1 MRYLA
6 DRAAHLRCFAVRIA
20 RLALLCVDKQAIVFC
35 YGENV
40 LFWMPGAHSDS
51 LSKVLCWAQILR
63 CVRRTVRIVFVL
75 HRRTRLVAHNHI
87 TSHAIWPRSVCSF
100 DYHRWRCRDGG
111 HCTEESLISIIAG
124 DADLFAALIKEL
136 NGNGRVD
143 SLLQINNVAVRM
155 IAARQNHA

>member
-1 MRYLA
+1 M
-6 DRAAHLRCFAVRIA
+6 
-20 RLALLCVDKQAIVFC
+20 FC

-51 LSKVLCWAQILR
+51 LSKILCRAQILR
-63 CVRRTVRIVFVL
+63 SVRRAVRIVFVL

-87 TSHAIWPRSVCSF
+87 TSHTIWSRSVWSL
-100 DYHRWRCRDGG
+100 DYHRRWCGDGG
-111 HCTEESLISIIAG
+111 HCTEESLISIIAR

-143 SLLQINNVAVRM
+143 SLL
-155 IAARQNHA
+155 